1 MKMKSRLTICIAIA
15 AVACLYMTAAAAE
28 KLTLRPGMTG
38 VPDLGAIRCETFSTM
53 YPFGPTGMRQAA
65 LTYAEG
71 YFFAVS
77 SKTMDEILEQQGNES
92 ADWNFDSL
100 TDHIVVFCA
109 ANPKARF
116 PEAVQDLGRK
126 LGL

>member
-1 MKMKSRLTICIAIA
+1 MKSRFIIIRIVII
-15 AVACLYMTAAAAE
+15 AVAAFSMMAASAD

-38 VPDLGAIRCETFSTM
+38 VPDLGAIQCETFSTM

-65 LTYAEG
+65 LTWAEG

-77 SKTMDEILEQQGNES
+77 SKTIDEILEQQSDDS

-100 TDHIVVFCA
+100 TDHIVVFCS